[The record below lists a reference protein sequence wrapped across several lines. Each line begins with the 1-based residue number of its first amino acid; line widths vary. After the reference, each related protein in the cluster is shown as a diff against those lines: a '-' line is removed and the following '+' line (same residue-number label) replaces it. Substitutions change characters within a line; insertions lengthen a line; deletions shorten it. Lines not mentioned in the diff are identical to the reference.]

1 MQARVHACTT
11 RSRTHERNEDRAV
24 VGDLVLASTVD
35 VEHSEVE
42 GPAIIAVL
50 DGLGGHP
57 AGDVASE
64 FAGRLLAEAE
74 FPADEDGTTELVQRA
89 DVALQD
95 AMRDVPERFGMGTT
109 VALLALEADG
119 HAMVANVGD
128 SSVWRL
134 ADGERLA
141 RLTVSDRDEGSRI
154 RQCLGARGEYLVD
167 PHTDRVRVAPGE
179 RFLLATD
186 GLTDVVPPEL
196 IEAALRDDIEH
207 AAENL
212 FAQVDESGRPDDV
225 TIVVIETLAD

>member
-24 VGDLVLASTVD
+24 VGHAVLASTVD
-35 VEHSEVE
+35 VERAHVE
-42 GPAIIAVL
+42 GPTLIAVL

-64 FAGRLLAEAE
+64 FAGRLLADAAFPDDEA
-74 FPADEDGTTELVQRA
+74 GTSALLREA

-109 VALLALEADG
+109 AALLALDADG
-119 HAMVANVGD
+119 HAMVASVGD

-134 ADGERLA
+134 TEGERLA
-141 RLTVSDRDEGSRI
+141 QLTVSDRDGGSRI
-154 RQCLGARGEYLVD
+154 TQCLGAGGEYLLE
-167 PHTDRVRVAPGE
+167 PHTDRFPVSAGE

-186 GLTDVVPPEL
+186 GLTDVVPPDHL
-196 IEAALRDDIEH
+196 EAALRDDVEH
-207 AAENL
+207 AAEKL
-212 FAQVDESGRPDDV
+212 FSQADEAGRPDDV
-225 TIVVIETLAD
+225 TIVVVEALDT